1 MICWGCYNNCFW
13 LDESKVE
20 SEFDKDMEEVSK
32 WFIHKKLFLNWGKT
46 EAILIGSVTKLNFV
60 SKLEE

>member
-1 MICWGCYNNCFW
+1 
-13 LDESKVE
+13 
-20 SEFDKDMEEVSK
+20 MEEVSK